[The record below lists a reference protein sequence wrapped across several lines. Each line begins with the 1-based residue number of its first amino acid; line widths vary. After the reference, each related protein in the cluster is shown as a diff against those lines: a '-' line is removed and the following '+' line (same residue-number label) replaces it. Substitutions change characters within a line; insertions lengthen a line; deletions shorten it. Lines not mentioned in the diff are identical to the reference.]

1 MKNLLVIKKTSQLNS
16 VLTSHGYGL
25 KTVLLKWQDSDS
37 NITQVAVGFLEE
49 GCSIDK
55 HIHPDMEEFYFIL
68 KGSVSFEVENQN
80 YSLEKDDFIKIPA
93 GAEHSLNALKN
104 TEMIYW
110 GCQFSDK

>member
-1 MKNLLVIKKTSQLNS
+1 MKNLLVIKKISEIDFVS
-16 VLTSHGYGL
+16 TSHGSGL
-25 KTVLLKWQDSDS
+25 KKILLNWQDSDS
-37 NITQVAVGFLEE
+37 NITQVAVGNLEK
-49 GCSIDK
+49 GCFIDK

-68 KGSVSFEVENQN
+68 KGSILFEVDNQK

-93 GAEHSLNALKN
+93 GAEHCLNALKK